1 MPLIHNPSLI
11 QECPDHELGDITE
24 SQYYGDDILDMP
36 IPTEEDDMRYLHLED
51 QQEVE
56 GSDDNNPCNWDDV
69 LISKQGVKVKFII
82 DSLKDVAWKE
92 YQDEVNFLK
101 EKLKTFSWVFMK
113 PCHVVIIIVIHNIS
127 IQLIISMTMMMK

>member
-24 SQYYGDDILDMP
+24 PQYYGDDILDMP

-51 QQEVE
+51 QQDVE
-56 GSDDNNPCNWDDV
+56 GSDDNNPWNWDDV

-82 DSLKDVAWKE
+82 DSVKDVAWKE

-101 EKLKTFSWVFMK
+101 ENLKRLICDRFRTTNVTSDNIFEYVFGENSNFAKMF
-113 PCHVVIIIVIHNIS
+113 
-127 IQLIISMTMMMK
+127 